1 MSIRER
7 LADIARRTVIRRK
20 RIYGIEP
27 PEKIASLLAKEQP
40 GRGDLKNVHFISY
53 ILFHSPGRRLKL
65 VWRHLTDR
73 DTETKKKRI
82 LLLAQDLKLRLSP
95 LCRIYT
101 GFFER
106 RNYSRDLAY
115 VPPLL
120 EKTLFRTTPFMVV
133 QPETEEDVSQVLA
146 FCWDRN
152 FPVFPRGS
160 ASFAFG
166 GAVPTRNGVV
176 LDLSPLMDIVDIDAE
191 KRTVRVQPGVRWA
204 DLASRLEPFGLI
216 PTTTPTSRFSTIA
229 GWISTG
235 GMGLG
240 SLGFGA
246 VYESVLGVRVARP
259 DGGLESL
266 KKGSE
271 SLKDLFGTEG
281 QFGIFTEITLRVR
294 LKPSYSGACLLTY
307 ADSEEAAR
315 FLLNLSKSDH
325 CPSHAVFFDAA
336 FMERENRS
344 FSDHRG
350 AQEKLVPER
359 DSVLLHFESRGREE
373 AFFSSLNGSAAA
385 AAENNLAARL
395 LWSDRFFPL
404 KAQRLGPGLLGAEV
418 VVPGDRLDR
427 YLRALK
433 RIARPFGISPSVEVI
448 LFREGDRPGFLVM
461 ASFSCDPN
469 KTLHYT
475 LCLLLIQ
482 LLVKKAVQ
490 LGGHPYGI
498 GIWNTPFVES
508 RFGQKRLRE
517 LRVKKQNKDPRG
529 ILNPHKFFRVKGRF
543 FGLTSLF
550 MRPMIFSAVLFL
562 CRLSVPLLGL
572 IARGQASKKESGWK
586 VPSRE
591 EGRGEELLRQCAQRC
606 TSCGSCISVCPAYH
620 ITRDELV
627 AGRTKLRMAKE
638 LINTAG
644 LSTREARAAF
654 QCLHCGLC
662 EEVCQTRLPLRE
674 CYLALEEKLEERFG
688 PPEDTIRSFI
698 DALDAGRDL
707 ILDVFGLDIP
717 DWAPDNPPEKIPVVE
732 STNQGDGR

>member
-1 MSIRER
+1 MSIREH
-7 LADIARRTVIRRK
+7 LAEIARKTVIRRK

-27 PEKIASLLAKEQP
+27 PEKIASFLAKEQP
-40 GRGDLKNVHFISY
+40 GHGDLKSAHFVSY

-65 VWRHLTDR
+65 IWRHLTDR
-73 DTETKKKRI
+73 DTETKKQLL
-82 LLLAQDLKLRLSP
+82 LLLAQDLKLRVSP

-101 GFFER
+101 EYFAR
-106 RNYSRDLAY
+106 RNCSRDLAY
-115 VPPLL
+115 VPSLM
-120 EKTLFRTTPFMVV
+120 EKMLFRTTPFMVV

-146 FCWDRN
+146 FCRDRS

-176 LDLSPLMDIVDIDAE
+176 LDLSPLMDVVDINAE

-204 DLASRLEPFGLI
+204 DLASRLEPFGLV

-235 GMGLG
+235 GMGLD
-240 SLGFGA
+240 SLGFGS

-259 DGGLESL
+259 DGRVESL
-266 KKGSE
+266 EKGSK

-281 QFGIFTEITLRVR
+281 QFGVLTEITLKVR
-294 LKPSYSGACLLTY
+294 LKPNYSGACLLTY
-307 ADSEEAAR
+307 EHPEEAVR
-315 FLLNLSKSDH
+315 FLLTLSKSDLR
-325 CPSHAVFFDAA
+325 PSHAVFFDVS

-344 FSDHRG
+344 FSDHTG
-350 AQEKLVPER
+350 CEEKLVPER

-373 AFFSSLNGSAAA
+373 EFFSSLNGSAASA
-385 AAENNLAARL
+385 AGNSLSARL

-418 VVPGDRLDR
+418 VVPGEHLDR
-427 YLRALK
+427 YLDALK
-433 RIARPFGISPSVEVI
+433 RITRPFGVRLSVEVI

-461 ASFSCDPN
+461 ASFSCDPD
-469 KTLHYT
+469 KSLHYT

-482 LLVKKAVQ
+482 LLVRQAVQ
-490 LGGHPYGI
+490 FGGHPYGI
-498 GIWNTPFVES
+498 GIWNTPFVAS

-517 LRVKKQNKDPRG
+517 LRGKKQKMDPTG

-562 CRLSVPLLGL
+562 SRLSVPLLGL
-572 IARGQASKKESGWK
+572 LAKAQAPKKGNGWK

-591 EGRGEELLRQCAQRC
+591 EGRGEELLRQSAQRC

-638 LINTAG
+638 LINMSG
-644 LSTREARAAF
+644 LTTREAQAAF

-674 CYLALEEKLEERFG
+674 CYLALEERLEEKYG
-688 PPEDTIRSFI
+688 PPEETIRSFI

-707 ILDVFGLDIP
+707 IRDVFGLDIP

-732 STNQGDGR
+732 STKQGDGR